1 MPLQTDKDKQSEVEI
16 GHDKI
21 KHGGGSSLRDS
32 PVSKI
37 SCVDLASSS
46 RTLEDLLRLNI
57 AFREFMRCFPE
68 VIGPVH
74 DLGGIYSKQ
83 GC

>member
-37 SCVDLASSS
+37 SCVDFASSS
-46 RTLEDLLRLNI
+46 RTFEDLLGLNI
-57 AFREFMRCFPE
+57 AFRKFVRSFPK
-68 VIGPVH
+68 VIRPVH
-74 DLGGIYSKQ
+74 DLCGINSKQ
-83 GC
+83 SR